1 MNNPVMDAPRTRP
14 LGITIIAILV
24 ALSGLVTVVL
34 SLIALFAV
42 HTSGVATG
50 LVVVALILGIVNLVL
65 AYGLWTLKSWAF
77 WATAALEAIN
87 LVLAIIAIATGSSA
101 SSQIGTLIL
110 SAIILIYLFADR
122 NVRPAFRT

>member
-1 MNNPVMDAPRTRP
+1 MNSPVMDAPRTRP

-34 SLIALFAV
+34 SLVALFAV
-42 HTSGVATG
+42 HTSAVATG

-77 WATAALEAIN
+77 WTTAALEAIN
-87 LVLAIIAIATGSSA
+87 LVFAIVGIASGNSA
-101 SSQIGTLIL
+101 SSQISTIII
-110 SAIILIYLFADR
+110 SAVILIYLFADR
-122 NVRPAFRT
+122 NVRPAFHT